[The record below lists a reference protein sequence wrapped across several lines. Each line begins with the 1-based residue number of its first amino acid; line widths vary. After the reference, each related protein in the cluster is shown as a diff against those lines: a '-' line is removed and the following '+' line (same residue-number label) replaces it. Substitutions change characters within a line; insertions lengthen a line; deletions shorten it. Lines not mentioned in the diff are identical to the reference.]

1 MIKNILFGGAIIE
14 STSAHIGLAILRVFT
29 GLSMAFAHGLGKVP
43 PSEGFIEGTG
53 KMGFPLPEL
62 FAWLAGLAE
71 FGGGLLLA
79 LGLMTRPAAF
89 FMGSTMLV
97 AAFIRHGDDPFSS
110 QEKALLFLFIAV
122 AFVCIGAGKYGI
134 DTWIRPRGRNSY

>member
-1 MIKNILFGGAIIE
+1 MIKNLLFGSALIE
-14 STSAHIGLAILRVFT
+14 STSAHIGLVILRVYT
-29 GLSMAFAHGLGKVP
+29 GLSMALAHGLGKIP
-43 PSEGFIEGTG
+43 PSEGFIEGTSA
-53 KMGFPLPEL
+53 MGFPLPVV
-62 FAWLAGLAE
+62 FAWLAGLSE

-97 AAFIRHGDDPFSS
+97 AAFVRHGADPFAR
-110 QEKALLFLFIAV
+110 QEKALMFLAIAV

-134 DTWIRPRGRNSY
+134 DAWVRARTSSY